1 MSSPLS
7 SNDPSR
13 HDKKHNKANRKKSSS
28 PSDKNKSN
36 FNPLVGGEE
45 EDYYDSSS
53 PFSSSKEECDNWENL
68 LEVLP
73 TNLKNKLTKYHTSPS
88 SSLSDAVQFSHYI
101 APVKSPEELNYDQ
114 LISNLPS
121 ELKDKLSV
129 QNVKIRNLERTNFYY
144 YVVDCPD
151 GGWSTVRTFSS
162 LEDCAKYIYQNREND
177 SVVWV
182 FYGIRLPIY
191 HLVKN
196 NNKLF
201 LQHPFKETVTSI
213 SDRPKS
219 YQIIDN
225 KICYENNINQHYS
238 EVKDGYLGNHF
249 NTLEE
254 EDDDNVLKK
263 KENTNEEDDEG

>member
-1 MSSPLS
+1 MSSPA

-13 HDKKHNKANRKKSSS
+13 HDKKHSKINRKK
-28 PSDKNKSN
+28 KSN
-36 FNPLVGGEE
+36 IEPLLEK
-45 EDYYDSSS
+45 EDEAVTTGYYSSSS
-53 PFSSSKEECDNWENL
+53 PFSSSKDECDNWENL
-68 LEVLP
+68 LEVLSS
-73 TNLKNKLTKYHTSPS
+73 NLKSKLTKYRISPSS

-101 APVKSPEELNYDQ
+101 TPVKSPEELNYDQ
-114 LISNLPS
+114 LISNLPP

-238 EVKDGYLGNHF
+238 EVKDGYLANHF
-249 NTLEE
+249 DTLEE

-263 KENTNEEDDEG
+263 KEDVNEDE

>member
-1 MSSPLS
+1 MSPPPLP

-13 HDKKHNKANRKKSSS
+13 HDKKHNKTNRKKFS
-28 PSDKNKSN
+28 SDKNKSN
-36 FNPLVGGEE
+36 SDPLVGGEE
-45 EDYYDSSS
+45 DYYDSS

-73 TNLKNKLTKYHTSPS
+73 TNLKTKLTKYHTSSS

-114 LISNLPS
+114 LISNLPL

-238 EVKDGYLGNHF
+238 EVKDGYLANHF
-249 NTLEE
+249 DTLEE

-263 KENTNEEDDEG
+263 KEDVNEDE